1 MIEPS
6 SLPVSPYERFSPV
19 IDTSEGL
26 SMFRQDSGKKFF
38 IGLELPPNVGLALE
52 IAVERYRG
60 LGSQ

>member
-1 MIEPS
+1 
-6 SLPVSPYERFSPV
+6 
-19 IDTSEGL
+19 
-26 SMFRQDSGKKFF
+26 MFRQDSGKKFF